1 MDLTIRS
8 RLSGGTLIA
17 ATALEIVAMAHHPTI
32 STPSIAEA
40 VSQIAQRRELA
51 GIVHGVLMALMLV
64 IVYGLS
70 EFALRRGVARPA
82 IRAGFIAYCCGVLV
96 MMGAAM
102 VSGFIVPG
110 LMALTPHASA
120 TDLAINAQ
128 LLMLCRVLN
137 QSCANVGAV
146 ALSAG
151 IAFWSVDLWRRES
164 GWRRGLGMVG
174 IAVGAL
180 PAAALILGA
189 LHLNVQGMSEVV
201 LLQGLWTCGIGAGF
215 LSNPKSGWATT

>member
-1 MDLTIRS
+1 MDLIVRS

-17 ATALEIVAMAHHPTI
+17 ASLLEIVAMAHHPTI
-32 STPSIAEA
+32 DTSSIAEA
-40 VSQIAQRRELA
+40 VQQIAQRRELA
-51 GIVHGVLMALMLV
+51 GIVHGVLIALMLV
-64 IVYGLS
+64 VVYGLS
-70 EFALRRGVARPA
+70 EFALRRGAARPA
-82 IRAGFIAYCCGVLV
+82 IRAGLIAYGCGVLV
-96 MMGAAM
+96 MVGAAM

-137 QSCANVGAV
+137 QTCANVGAM
-146 ALSAG
+146 AMSAG

-164 GWRRGLGMVG
+164 GWRRALGLVG
-174 IAVGAL
+174 FAVGAL

-189 LHLNVQGMSEVV
+189 LHLNVQGMREVV
-201 LLQGLWTCGIGAGF
+201 LLQSVWLCGIGAGF
-215 LSNPKSGWATT
+215 LSNLKSGWATP